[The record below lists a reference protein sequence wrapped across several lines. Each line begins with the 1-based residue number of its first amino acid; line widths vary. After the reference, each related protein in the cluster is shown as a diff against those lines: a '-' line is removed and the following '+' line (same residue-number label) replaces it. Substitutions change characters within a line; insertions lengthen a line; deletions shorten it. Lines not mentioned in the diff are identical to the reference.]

1 MTIQAGDSTQRD
13 KTEYLPQSLVMWSMG
28 FTESIRGD
36 VPFQEIS
43 KNDAFQTDSFGTVTS
58 GSSRNSTLS
67 VEGQIPPSFYQIRY
81 EPVNMARTKQFVYA
95 RQSTRDTST
104 ELPRVFREYVSQL
117 ITDDE
122 YQWGDTQDRSQPYR
136 VRIDELIGFGL
147 QEGIELNKASELDF
161 WSYMTTMRH
170 TRAAGVV
177 LTDDGNLRA
186 VWDDGDESRL
196 AIEFL
201 GGRQGEFVIFRRRSE
216 QAPVSRVAGTDTF
229 EGIQAQIR
237 SFDLDF
243 LVNK

>member
-1 MTIQAGDSTQRD
+1 MQLDETA
-13 KTEYLPQSLVMWSMG
+13 YLAQSLAIWPMG
-28 FTESIRGD
+28 FASGFRGD
-36 VPFQEIS
+36 VPFPEIS
-43 KNDAFQTDSFGTVTS
+43 ESDDFQTESFGTVP
-58 GSSRNSTLS
+58 RVNARISTLFEES
-67 VEGQIPPSFYQIRY
+67 ESPPGVYQIWY
-81 EPVNMARTKQFVYA
+81 EHVTTAKAKHIVYVG
-95 RQSTRDTST
+95 QSTRDTST